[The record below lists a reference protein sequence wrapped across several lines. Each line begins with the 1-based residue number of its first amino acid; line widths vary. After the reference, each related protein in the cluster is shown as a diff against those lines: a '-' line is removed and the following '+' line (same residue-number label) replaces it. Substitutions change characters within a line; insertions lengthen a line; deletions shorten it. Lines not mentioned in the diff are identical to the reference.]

1 MTAIQLPRLLPDDR
15 PVSRL
20 TTSMAVAVAAI
31 ALLNLADLITTIVI
45 LRHPGAIE
53 SNPLSALLLANGWV
67 GLIKGGMI
75 VALVYRVPRARPTVA
90 FLAVLWFVAGFYFL
104 TVVSNLLA
112 LQRLG

>member
-1 MTAIQLPRLLPDDR
+1 VTAIHVPRLLPEDR

-31 ALLNLADLITTIVI
+31 ALLNLADLVTTYVI

-53 SNPLSALLLANGWV
+53 SNPLSSLLLANGWV
-67 GLIKGGMI
+67 GLIKGGVI
-75 VALVYRVPRARPTVA
+75 VGLVYRIPRRRPTVA
-90 FLAVLWFVAGFYFL
+90 FLALLWFVAGFYFL